1 MKKTIAV
8 LSALIST
15 AVFAG
20 MDDLLISFYTLGP
33 DKYADG
39 TEVQVG
45 ECYSLVGT
53 DAKGNTDIV
62 LNYQTLTAGKCSP
75 VVYMVD
81 KKTASQYV
89 EWSVY
94 LTDTRDFANG
104 GKPAGLDDKGQPKI
118 NHVQAPIVAAVATS
132 DGAFATATATE
143 GVSAGAYNLAAANV
157 PQPKIEG
164 IRVENAKVY
173 VTVSNTRPFVGY
185 ALVYGDDV
193 TKFSQ
198 PPSTGT
204 NGDVSTDGVIELIA
218 DKKEG
223 AQFFKVS
230 TVK

>member
-8 LSALIST
+8 LFAIASA
-15 AVFAG
+15 AAFAG
-20 MDDLLISFYTLGP
+20 MDDLLISFYTPGP

-53 DAKGNTDIV
+53 KDDDTQDVV

-81 KKTASQYV
+81 KVTASKYV
-89 EWSVY
+89 KWSVY
-94 LTDTRDFANG
+94 LTDTRDFAND
-104 GKPAGLDDKGQPKI
+104 GKPAGLDDNGQPKI
-118 NHVQAPIVAAVATS
+118 KPNVQAPIVASVATS
-132 DGAFATATATE
+132 DGFATATTKE
-143 GVSAGAYNLAAANV
+143 GVPAGAYDLDAVGV

-164 IRVENAKVY
+164 IRVANAKVY

-185 ALVYGDDV
+185 ALVYGNDV
-193 TKFSQ
+193 TKFST
-198 PPSTGT
+198 PPQTGT

-218 DKKEG
+218 DQKEG

>member
-1 MKKTIAV
+1 MKKTIAILFALV
-8 LSALIST
+8 SA
-15 AVFAG
+15 AAFAG

-39 TEVQVG
+39 TDVQIG

-53 DAKGNTDIV
+53 DAKGNKDIV

-81 KKTASQYV
+81 KGTASKYV

-94 LTDTRDFANG
+94 LTDTRDFATDS
-104 GKPAGLDDKGQPKI
+104 KPAGLDEKGQPKVK
-118 NHVQAPIVAAVATS
+118 NVQAPIVASVATS
-132 DGAFATATATE
+132 DGKFATETAKE
-143 GVSAGAYNLAAANV
+143 GVSAGAYDLDAAKV

-164 IRVENAKVY
+164 IRVANAKVY

-193 TKFSQ
+193 TKFSP

-204 NGDVSTDGVIELIA
+204 NGDVSADGVIELVA
-218 DKKEG
+218 DKQDG

>member
-1 MKKTIAV
+1 MKKTIAA
-8 LSALIST
+8 LLAIASA
-15 AVFAG
+15 AAFAG
-20 MDDLLISFYTLGP
+20 MDDLLISFYTPGP

-53 DAKGNTDIV
+53 DAEGKTEIV

-81 KKTASQYV
+81 KDTASKYV

-104 GKPAGLDDKGQPKI
+104 GKPAGLDKNGQPQI
-118 NHVQAPIVAAVATS
+118 NNVQAPIVASVATS
-132 DGAFATATATE
+132 DGKFATATTKD
-143 GVSAGAYNLAAANV
+143 GVSAVAYDLSDV

-185 ALVYGDDV
+185 ALVYGDDM
-193 TKFSQ
+193 TKFSA
-198 PPSTGT
+198 PPSTGK
-204 NGDVSTDGVIELIA
+204 NGDVSTDGVIELVV
-218 DKKEG
+218 DQKEG
-223 AQFFKVS
+223 KFFKVS
-230 TVK
+230 TVE

>member
-8 LSALIST
+8 LFAFASAV
-15 AVFAG
+15 AFAG
-20 MDDLLISFYTLGP
+20 MDDLLISFYTPGP

-39 TEVQVG
+39 TDVQER

-53 DAKGNTDIV
+53 DAKGNTEIV

-81 KKTASQYV
+81 KEKASKYV
-89 EWSVY
+89 SWSVY

-118 NHVQAPIVAAVATS
+118 KNVQAPIVASVATS
-132 DGAFATATATE
+132 DGKFATATAKE
-143 GVSAGAYNLAAANV
+143 GVSAGAYELEAADV
-157 PQPKIEG
+157 PKPKIEG
-164 IRVENAKVY
+164 IRVANAKVY

-185 ALVYGDDV
+185 ALVYGSDV
-193 TKFSQ
+193 TKFSP

-204 NGDVSTDGVIELIA
+204 KGDVSTDGVIELIA
-218 DKKEG
+218 DQKEG
-223 AQFFKVS
+223 AQFFKV
-230 TVK
+230 TTIK

>member
-8 LSALIST
+8 LFALASAV
-15 AVFAG
+15 AFAG
-20 MDDLLISFYTLGP
+20 MDDLLISFYTPGP

-53 DAKGNTDIV
+53 DANGKSDIV
-62 LNYQTLTAGKCSP
+62 LNYQTLTARKCSP

-81 KKTASQYV
+81 KHTASKYV
-89 EWSVY
+89 EWGVY

-104 GKPAGLDDKGQPKI
+104 GKPAGLNDKGQPKV
-118 NHVQAPIVAAVATS
+118 NNVQAPVVATVATS
-132 DGAFATATATE
+132 DGKFATATTKD
-143 GVSAGAYNLAAANV
+143 GVSAGAYDLAAADV

-164 IRVENAKVY
+164 IRVANAKVY

-193 TKFSQ
+193 TKFS
-198 PPSTGT
+198 PPPETGT

-218 DKKEG
+218 DKQEG

-230 TVK
+230 TLK